1 MKTKF
6 TLKNIEV
13 EAIKIGEI
21 TIEQDYSV
29 SELVSAVNAGKS
41 FVKEL
46 LKELPEMISDAQ
58 KAVEVIDIAEEQ
70 ERQKRQKSKVDCIVR
85 HIRNAR
91 SLESVDKILGKAIID
106 ADLDDNAWSKFSDEY
121 MRYIRKQK

>member
-29 SELVSAVNAGKS
+29 SELISAVNGGKS

-58 KAVEVIDIAEEQ
+58 KVAEAIDIAEEQ
-70 ERQKRQKSKVDCIVR
+70 ERQKSKVDCIVR

-91 SLESVDKILGKAIID
+91 SLDAVDKIIGKALTYT
-106 ADLDDNAWSKFSDEY
+106 DLDDNAWSKFSNEY

>member
-29 SELVSAVNAGKS
+29 SELISAVNGGKS

-58 KAVEVIDIAEEQ
+58 KVIEAIDIAEEQ
-70 ERQKRQKSKVDCIVR
+70 ERQKSKVDCIVR

-91 SLESVDKILGKAIID
+91 SLDAVDKIIGKAITD
-106 ADLDDNAWSKFSDEY
+106 TDLDDNAWSKFSNEY

>member
-21 TIEQDYSV
+21 TIEQEYSV
-29 SELVSAVNAGKS
+29 SELISAVNGGKS

-58 KAVEVIDIAEEQ
+58 KIVEAIDIAEEQ
-70 ERQKRQKSKVDCIVR
+70 ERQKSKVNCIVR

-91 SLESVDKILGKAIID
+91 SLDAVDKIIGKAIID

>member
-29 SELVSAVNAGKS
+29 SELISAVNGGKS

-58 KAVEVIDIAEEQ
+58 KVIEAIDIAEEQ
-70 ERQKRQKSKVDCIVR
+70 ERQKSKVDCIVR

-91 SLESVDKILGKAIID
+91 SLDAVDKIIGKAITD
-106 ADLDDNAWSKFSDEY
+106 TDLDDNAWSKFSDEY

>member
-29 SELVSAVNAGKS
+29 SELISAVNAGKS

-46 LKELPEMISDAQ
+46 IKELPEMISDAQ
-58 KAVEVIDIAEEQ
+58 KVAEAIDIAEEQ
-70 ERQKRQKSKVDCIVR
+70 ERQKSKVDCIVR

-91 SLESVDKILGKAIID
+91 SLDAVDKIIGKAITD
-106 ADLDDNAWSKFSDEY
+106 TDLDDNAWSKLADECI
-121 MRYIRKQK
+121 RFIRKQK

>member
-13 EAIKIGEI
+13 EDIKIGEI
-21 TIEQDYSV
+21 TVEQDYSV
-29 SELVSAVNAGKS
+29 SELISAVNGGKS

-58 KAVEVIDIAEEQ
+58 KVVEVIDIAEEQ
-70 ERQKRQKSKVDCIVR
+70 ERQKSKVDCIIR

-91 SLESVDKILGKAIID
+91 SLDAVDKIIGKAITD
-106 ADLDDNAWSKFSDEY
+106 TDLDDNAWSKFSDEY

>member
-13 EAIKIGEI
+13 EDIKIGEI
-21 TIEQDYSV
+21 TVEQDYSV
-29 SELVSAVNAGKS
+29 SELISAVNGGKS

-58 KAVEVIDIAEEQ
+58 KVVEAIDIAEEQ
-70 ERQKRQKSKVDCIVR
+70 ERQKSKVDCII
-85 HIRNAR
+85 HCIRNAR
-91 SLESVDKILGKAIID
+91 SFETVEKVMDKARTDI
-106 ADLDDNAWSKFSDEY
+106 DLDDNAWSKLADECV
-121 MRYIRKQK
+121 RFIRKQK

>member
-21 TIEQDYSV
+21 TIEQEYSV
-29 SELVSAVNAGKS
+29 SELISAVNGGKS

-46 LKELPEMISDAQ
+46 LKDLPEMISDAQ
-58 KAVEVIDIAEEQ
+58 KVVEAIDIAERQ
-70 ERQKRQKSKVDCIVR
+70 ERQESEVNNIIRR
-85 HIRNAR
+85 IRNAR
-91 SLESVDKILGKAIID
+91 SLESVDKIIGKAITD
-106 ADLDDNAWSKFSDEY
+106 ADLDDNAWNKFSDEY
-121 MRYIRKQK
+121 MRFIRKQK

>member
-29 SELVSAVNAGKS
+29 SELISAINGGKS

-58 KAVEVIDIAEEQ
+58 KVIEAIDIAEEQ
-70 ERQKRQKSKVDCIVR
+70 DRQENKVNHIVS

-91 SLESVDKILGKAIID
+91 SFETVEKVMDKARTDI
-106 ADLDDNAWSKFSDEY
+106 DLDDNAWSKFSNEY

>member
-29 SELVSAVNAGKS
+29 SELISAVNGGKS

-58 KAVEVIDIAEEQ
+58 KVAEAIDIAEEQ
-70 ERQKRQKSKVDCIVR
+70 ERQKSKVDCIVR

-91 SLESVDKILGKAIID
+91 SLDAVDKIIGKAITD
-106 ADLDDNAWSKFSDEY
+106 TDLDDNAWSKFSDEY

>member
-29 SELVSAVNAGKS
+29 SELISAVNAGKS

-46 LKELPEMISDAQ
+46 IKELPEMISDAQ
-58 KAVEVIDIAEEQ
+58 KVAEAIDIAEEQ
-70 ERQKRQKSKVDCIVR
+70 ERQKSKVDCIVR

-91 SLESVDKILGKAIID
+91 SLDAVDKIIGKAITD
-106 ADLDDNAWSKFSDEY
+106 TDLDDNAWSKFSNEY

>member
-29 SELVSAVNAGKS
+29 SELISAVNAGKS

-46 LKELPEMISDAQ
+46 IKELPEMISDAQ
-58 KAVEVIDIAEEQ
+58 KVVEVIDIAEEQ
-70 ERQKRQKSKVDCIVR
+70 ERQKSKVDCIVR

-91 SLESVDKILGKAIID
+91 SLDAVDKIIGKAITD
-106 ADLDDNAWSKFSDEY
+106 TDLDDNAWSKFSDEY

>member
-29 SELVSAVNAGKS
+29 SELISAVNAGKS

-46 LKELPEMISDAQ
+46 IKELPEMISDAQ
-58 KAVEVIDIAEEQ
+58 KVAEAIDIAEEQ
-70 ERQKRQKSKVDCIVR
+70 EKQKSKVDCIVR

-91 SLESVDKILGKAIID
+91 SLDAVDKIIGKAITD
-106 ADLDDNAWSKFSDEY
+106 TDLDDNAWSKFSNEY

>member
-29 SELVSAVNAGKS
+29 SELISAINGGKS

-58 KAVEVIDIAEEQ
+58 KVVEAIDIAEEQ
-70 ERQKRQKSKVDCIVR
+70 ERQKSKVDCIIR

-91 SLESVDKILGKAIID
+91 SLDAVDKIIGKAITD
-106 ADLDDNAWSKFSDEY
+106 TDLDDNAWSKFSDEY

>member
-13 EAIKIGEI
+13 EDIKIGEI
-21 TIEQDYSV
+21 TVEQDYSV

-58 KAVEVIDIAEEQ
+58 KVVEAIDIAEEQ
-70 ERQKRQKSKVDCIVR
+70 ERQKSKVDCII
-85 HIRNAR
+85 HCIRNAR
-91 SLESVDKILGKAIID
+91 SFETVEKVMDKARTDI
-106 ADLDDNAWSKFSDEY
+106 DLDDNAWSKLADECI
-121 MRYIRKQK
+121 RFIRKQK

>member
-21 TIEQDYSV
+21 TIEQEYSV
-29 SELVSAVNAGKS
+29 SELISAVNGGKS

-46 LKELPEMISDAQ
+46 LKDLPEMISDAQ
-58 KAVEVIDIAEEQ
+58 KVVEAIDIAERQ
-70 ERQKRQKSKVDCIVR
+70 ERQESEVNNIIRR
-85 HIRNAR
+85 IRNAR
-91 SLESVDKILGKAIID
+91 SLDTVDKIIGNAITD

-121 MRYIRKQK
+121 MRFIRKQK

>member
-29 SELVSAVNAGKS
+29 SELISAVNGGKS

-46 LKELPEMISDAQ
+46 IKELPEMISDAQ
-58 KAVEVIDIAEEQ
+58 KVAEAIDIAEEQ
-70 ERQKRQKSKVDCIVR
+70 ERQKSKVDCIIR

-91 SLESVDKILGKAIID
+91 SLDAVDKIIGKAITD
-106 ADLDDNAWSKFSDEY
+106 TDLDDNAWSKFSDEY

>member
-29 SELVSAVNAGKS
+29 SELISAVNGGKS

-58 KAVEVIDIAEEQ
+58 KVVEAIDIAEEQ
-70 ERQKRQKSKVDCIVR
+70 ERQKSKVDCIVR
-85 HIRNAR
+85 YIRNAR
-91 SLESVDKILGKAIID
+91 SFETVEKVIDKARTD
-106 ADLDDNAWSKFSDEY
+106 ADLDDIAWSKLADECI
-121 MRYIRKQK
+121 RFIRKQK

>member
-21 TIEQDYSV
+21 TIEQEYSV
-29 SELVSAVNAGKS
+29 SELISAVNGGKS

-58 KAVEVIDIAEEQ
+58 KVVEAIDIAEEQ
-70 ERQKRQKSKVDCIVR
+70 ERQASKVNSIVR

-91 SLESVDKILGKAIID
+91 SLESVDKIIGKAITD

-121 MRYIRKQK
+121 MGFIRKQK

>member
-29 SELVSAVNAGKS
+29 SELISAVNGGKS

-46 LKELPEMISDAQ
+46 LKDLPEMISDA
-58 KAVEVIDIAEEQ
+58 KKVAEAMDIVREQ
-70 ERQKRQKSKVDCIVR
+70 ERQENKVNHMIC

-91 SLESVDKILGKAIID
+91 SFETVEKVMDKARTD
-106 ADLDDNAWSKFSDEY
+106 ADLDDIAWSKLADECI
-121 MRYIRKQK
+121 RFIRKQK

>member
-21 TIEQDYSV
+21 TIEQEYSV
-29 SELVSAVNAGKS
+29 SELISAVNGGKS

-58 KAVEVIDIAEEQ
+58 KVVEAIDIAEEQ
-70 ERQKRQKSKVDCIVR
+70 ERQASKVNSIVR

-91 SLESVDKILGKAIID
+91 SLESVDKIIGKAITD

-121 MRYIRKQK
+121 MRFIRKQK

>member
-29 SELVSAVNAGKS
+29 SELISAVNGGKS

-58 KAVEVIDIAEEQ
+58 KVVEVIDIAEEQ
-70 ERQKRQKSKVDCIVR
+70 ERQKSKVDCIVR
-85 HIRNAR
+85 YIRNAR
-91 SLESVDKILGKAIID
+91 SFETVEKIMDKARTD
-106 ADLDDNAWSKFSDEY
+106 ADLDDIAWSKLADECI
-121 MRYIRKQK
+121 RYIRKQK

>member
-21 TIEQDYSV
+21 TIEQEYSV
-29 SELVSAVNAGKS
+29 SELISAVNGGKS

-58 KAVEVIDIAEEQ
+58 KVVEAIDIAEEQ
-70 ERQKRQKSKVDCIVR
+70 ERQASKVSNIVR
-85 HIRNAR
+85 CIRNAR
-91 SLESVDKILGKAIID
+91 SLESVDKIIGKAIID

-121 MRYIRKQK
+121 MRFIRKQK

>member
-29 SELVSAVNAGKS
+29 SELISAVNGGKS

-58 KAVEVIDIAEEQ
+58 KVIEAIDIAEEQ
-70 ERQKRQKSKVDCIVR
+70 ERQKSKVDCIVR

-121 MRYIRKQK
+121 MRFIRKQK

>member
-29 SELVSAVNAGKS
+29 SELISAVNGGKS

-58 KAVEVIDIAEEQ
+58 KVIEAIDIAEEQ
-70 ERQKRQKSKVDCIVR
+70 ERKKSKVDCIVR
-85 HIRNAR
+85 YIRNAR

-121 MRYIRKQK
+121 MRFIRKQK

>member
-29 SELVSAVNAGKS
+29 SELISAVNGGKS

-58 KAVEVIDIAEEQ
+58 KVAEAIDIAEEQ
-70 ERQKRQKSKVDCIVR
+70 DRQENKLNCIV
-85 HIRNAR
+85 HCIRNAR
-91 SLESVDKILGKAIID
+91 SFETVEKIMDKARTD
-106 ADLDDNAWSKFSDEY
+106 ADLDDIAWSKLADECI
-121 MRYIRKQK
+121 RYIRKQK

>member
-58 KAVEVIDIAEEQ
+58 KVVEVIDIAEEQ
-70 ERQKRQKSKVDCIVR
+70 ERQKSKVDCIVR

>member
-29 SELVSAVNAGKS
+29 SELISAVNGGKS

-58 KAVEVIDIAEEQ
+58 KVAEAIDIAEEQ
-70 ERQKRQKSKVDCIVR
+70 ERQKSKVDCIVR
-85 HIRNAR
+85 YIRNAR
-91 SLESVDKILGKAIID
+91 SFETVEKVIDKARTD
-106 ADLDDNAWSKFSDEY
+106 ADLDDIAWSKLADECI
-121 MRYIRKQK
+121 RYIRKQK

>member
-29 SELVSAVNAGKS
+29 SELISAVNGGKS

-58 KAVEVIDIAEEQ
+58 KVVEVIDIAEEQ
-70 ERQKRQKSKVDCIVR
+70 ERQKSKVDCIVR
-85 HIRNAR
+85 YIRNAR
-91 SLESVDKILGKAIID
+91 SFETVEKVIDKARTD
-106 ADLDDNAWSKFSDEY
+106 ADLDDIAWSKLADECI
-121 MRYIRKQK
+121 RYIRKQK

>member
-46 LKELPEMISDAQ
+46 IKELPEMISDAQ
-58 KAVEVIDIAEEQ
+58 KVIEAIDIAEEQ
-70 ERQKRQKSKVDCIVR
+70 ERQKSKVDCIVR

-91 SLESVDKILGKAIID
+91 SLDAVDKIIGKAITD
-106 ADLDDNAWSKFSDEY
+106 TDLDDNAWSKFSDEY

>member
-13 EAIKIGEI
+13 EDIKIGEI
-21 TIEQDYSV
+21 TVEQDYSV
-29 SELVSAVNAGKS
+29 SELISAVNGGKS

-58 KAVEVIDIAEEQ
+58 KVAEAIDIAEEQ
-70 ERQKRQKSKVDCIVR
+70 ERQKSKVDCII
-85 HIRNAR
+85 HCIRNAR
-91 SLESVDKILGKAIID
+91 SLDAVDKIIGKAITD
-106 ADLDDNAWSKFSDEY
+106 TDLDDNAWSKFSNEY

>member
-29 SELVSAVNAGKS
+29 SELISAINGGKS

-58 KAVEVIDIAEEQ
+58 KVAEAIDIAEEQ
-70 ERQKRQKSKVDCIVR
+70 ERQKSKVDCIVR

-91 SLESVDKILGKAIID
+91 SLDAVDKIIGKAITD
-106 ADLDDNAWSKFSDEY
+106 TDLDDNAWSKFSNEY

>member
-29 SELVSAVNAGKS
+29 SELISAVNGGKS

-46 LKELPEMISDAQ
+46 IKELPEMISDAQ
-58 KAVEVIDIAEEQ
+58 KVAEAIDIAEEQ
-70 ERQKRQKSKVDCIVR
+70 ERQKSKVDCIVR

-91 SLESVDKILGKAIID
+91 SLDAVDKIIGKAITD
-106 ADLDDNAWSKFSDEY
+106 TDLDDNAWSKFSDEY

>member
-21 TIEQDYSV
+21 TIEQEYSV
-29 SELVSAVNAGKS
+29 SELISAVNGGKS

-58 KAVEVIDIAEEQ
+58 KVVEAIDIAEEQ
-70 ERQKRQKSKVDCIVR
+70 ERQASKVNSIVR
-85 HIRNAR
+85 HIRNAH
-91 SLESVDKILGKAIID
+91 SLESVDKIIGKAIID

>member
-29 SELVSAVNAGKS
+29 SELISAVNGGKS

-58 KAVEVIDIAEEQ
+58 KVVEVIDIAEEQ
-70 ERQKRQKSKVDCIVR
+70 ERQKSKVDCIVR

-91 SLESVDKILGKAIID
+91 SLDAVDKIIGKAITD
-106 ADLDDNAWSKFSDEY
+106 TDLDDNAWSKFSDEY

>member
-46 LKELPEMISDAQ
+46 IKELPEMISDAQ
-58 KAVEVIDIAEEQ
+58 KVAEAIDIAEEQ
-70 ERQKRQKSKVDCIVR
+70 ERQKSKVDCIVR

-91 SLESVDKILGKAIID
+91 SLDAVDKIIGKAITD
-106 ADLDDNAWSKFSDEY
+106 ADLDDNAWSKFSNEY

>member
-13 EAIKIGEI
+13 EDIKIGEI
-21 TIEQDYSV
+21 TVEQDYSV
-29 SELVSAVNAGKS
+29 SELISAVNGGKS

-58 KAVEVIDIAEEQ
+58 KVVEVIDIAEEQ
-70 ERQKRQKSKVDCIVR
+70 ERQKSKVDCII
-85 HIRNAR
+85 HCIRNAR

-121 MRYIRKQK
+121 MRFIRKQK

>member
-29 SELVSAVNAGKS
+29 SELISAINGGKS

-46 LKELPEMISDAQ
+46 IKELPEMISDAQ
-58 KAVEVIDIAEEQ
+58 KVVEVIDIAEEQ
-70 ERQKRQKSKVDCIVR
+70 ERQKSKVDCIVR

-91 SLESVDKILGKAIID
+91 SLDAVDKIIGKAITD
-106 ADLDDNAWSKFSDEY
+106 TDLDDNAWSKFSNEY

>member
-13 EAIKIGEI
+13 EDIKIGEI
-21 TIEQDYSV
+21 TVEQDYSV

-46 LKELPEMISDAQ
+46 IKELPEMISDAQ
-58 KAVEVIDIAEEQ
+58 KVAEAIDIAEEQ
-70 ERQKRQKSKVDCIVR
+70 ERQKSKVDCII
-85 HIRNAR
+85 HCIRNAR
-91 SLESVDKILGKAIID
+91 SFETVEKVMDKARTDI
-106 ADLDDNAWSKFSDEY
+106 DLDDNAWSKLADECI
-121 MRYIRKQK
+121 RFIRKQK

>member
-21 TIEQDYSV
+21 TVEQDYSV
-29 SELVSAVNAGKS
+29 SELISAINGGKS

-58 KAVEVIDIAEEQ
+58 KVIEAIDIAEEQ
-70 ERQKRQKSKVDCIVR
+70 ERQENKVNCII
-85 HIRNAR
+85 HCIRNAR
-91 SLESVDKILGKAIID
+91 SFETVEKVMDKARTD
-106 ADLDDNAWSKFSDEY
+106 ADLDDNAWSKFSNEY